1 MSLRPTLNSAKVLL
15 WVDRLIWSLIY
26 GGLFSVVIGLATLS
40 RDEVLAWSLMA
51 VGGSLAAI
59 GVVLVWFRSRLR
71 ENG

>member
-1 MSLRPTLNSAKVLL
+1 MAPAKVLL

-26 GGLFSVVIGLATLS
+26 GGLFSVVIGLATFS

-51 VGGSLAAI
+51 AGGVLAAV